1 MLRGMTK
8 VNSKNIYEK
17 KFNEMLLIE
26 EKARDLYKYYVDR
39 IKDPELLGKFNEIYN
54 DEVRHVQIVKSFID
68 KLSK

>member
-1 MLRGMTK
+1 M
-8 VNSKNIYEK
+8 NSKNIYEK

-54 DEVRHVQIVKSFID
+54 DEVKHVQIVKSFID